1 MTTLSNMERM
11 NLSNSKALRR
21 AREQLKITNVKLARR
36 LEPKSAHKHLKRI
49 LVTFLLL
56 KIPNPFLLTGLLWPK
71 SFFVSSYHRNFVSR
85 ESMIA
90 RKEVLEGAP
99 LPSTGV

>member
-1 MTTLSNMERM
+1 MYWDDHNPPHFHAEFGDFEAIFSPSR
-11 NLSNSKALRR
+11 RR
-21 AREQLKITNVKLARR
+21 AMN
-36 LEPKSAHKHLKRI
+36 PKSAHKHLKRI
-49 LVTFLLL
+49 LVTFLSL

-90 RKEVLEGAP
+90 RKEVL
-99 LPSTGV
+99 

>member
-1 MTTLSNMERM
+1 MASIFRIN
-11 NLSNSKALRR
+11 
-21 AREQLKITNVKLARR
+21 
-36 LEPKSAHKHLKRI
+36 PKSAHKHLKRI
-49 LVTFLLL
+49 LVTFLSL
-56 KIPNPFLLTGLLWPK
+56 KIPNPFLLTGLLWPQ
-71 SFFVSSYHRNFVSR
+71 SFFVSSYHRNFVSH